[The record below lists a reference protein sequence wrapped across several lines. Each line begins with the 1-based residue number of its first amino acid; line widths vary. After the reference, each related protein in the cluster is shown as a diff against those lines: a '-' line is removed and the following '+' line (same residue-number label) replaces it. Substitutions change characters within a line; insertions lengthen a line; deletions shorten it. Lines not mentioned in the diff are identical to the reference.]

1 MGLALAINAQVYRPG
16 LPSTSCTIQ
25 FATDEPKHQLVYQ
38 LNEGT
43 HPSSRERFGNYG
55 IANGF
60 VWGDGLGEEAKEG
73 LMSSSSDV
81 V

>member
-1 MGLALAINAQVYRPG
+1 MQILDSQRCSEVCVAVGISMGLALAINAQVYRPG

-60 VWGDGLGEEAKEG
+60 V
-73 LMSSSSDV
+73 
-81 V
+81 